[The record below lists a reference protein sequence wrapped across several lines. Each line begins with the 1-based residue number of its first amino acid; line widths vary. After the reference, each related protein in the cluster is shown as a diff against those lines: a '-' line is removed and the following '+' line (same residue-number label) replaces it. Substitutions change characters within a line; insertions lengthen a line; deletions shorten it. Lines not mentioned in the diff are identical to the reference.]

1 MATYGID
8 LGTTYSCIAYVDTTG
23 RPVVLKSAVGEDTTP
38 SVVYFESPD
47 NVVVGRQAKDSA
59 LLAPHLVVELI
70 KRQMGED
77 VHYSFHGQDHTP
89 ESISALILRELANAA
104 QQQTGD
110 EVRDVVITVPAYF
123 GLLEREA
130 TRKAGEIAGLNVLD
144 VLAEPVAAALNY
156 QVLDQGEGQ
165 PGPRHIFIFDLGGG
179 TFDTTVIRIDGD
191 DIQVICTDGN
201 HHLGGADWDSAIVDF
216 LLRGFAEQ
224 YPDLDP
230 GGDEQFM
237 QDLATSAEQ
246 LKKAL
251 SATQSRKHN
260 VRFDGSVVQLE
271 LTREH
276 LGELTSELLERT
288 MEITERT
295 IATAREKGVDGF
307 DDVLLVGGMTITPAI
322 ALTLKERFGLDA
334 RQQDPHL
341 AVAKGAA
348 LYALMK
354 KVKVSM
360 SGEDK
365 ALTDSDAARAVADQ
379 LGISVEQVEDM
390 AAKHVATV
398 VPRAFGLKVVDTRD
412 PVFKTDPDRA
422 RKYIS
427 HLLTANTRLP
437 ADTGPQ
443 TFATTYH
450 NQRQVML
457 EVWEQAG
464 SVASEELEHNTHI
477 GEGVLANLPPRP
489 AHAPFEVVFHMTET
503 GLLKVHGYEAGSGR
517 EVRFEIQIG
526 GMDETKVRQAA
537 AAVARYEVSG

>member
-8 LGTTYSCIAYVDTTG
+8 LGTTYSCIAYVDGTG

-59 LLAPHLVVELI
+59 VLEPHLVVELV

-77 VHYSFHGQDHTP
+77 IHYSFHGQDHTP
-89 ESISALILRELANAA
+89 ESISALILRELAHAA
-104 QQQTGD
+104 QQQTGE

-130 TRKAGEIAGLNVLD
+130 TRKAGQIASLNVLD

-156 QVLDQGEGQ
+156 QALDEGQ
-165 PGPRHIFIFDLGGG
+165 PGVRHIFIYDLGGG
-179 TFDTTVIRIDGD
+179 TFDTTVIRIDRD

-201 HHLGGADWDSAIVDF
+201 HHLGGADWDSTIIDY
-216 LLRGFAEQ
+216 LLRGFTEQ
-224 YPDLDP
+224 YPYLDP

-251 SATQSRKHN
+251 SATQARKHN

-276 LGELTSELLERT
+276 LDELTSELLERT

-295 IATAREKGVDGF
+295 IATARKKGVEQF

-322 ALTLKERFGLDA
+322 AQTLKERFGLDA
-334 RQQDPHL
+334 RLQDPHL

-348 LYALMK
+348 LFALMK

-360 SGEDK
+360 PGDEG
-365 ALTDSDAARAVADQ
+365 DAGPAPGAAQEVADQ
-379 LGISVEQVEDM
+379 LGISIEQVENM

-398 VPRAFGLKVVDTRD
+398 VPRAFGLKVVDSTD
-412 PVFKTDPDRA
+412 PMFKTDPNRA
-422 RKYIS
+422 REYIS

-443 TFATTYH
+443 TFLTVAD
-450 NQRQVML
+450 NQREVKL

-464 SVASEELEHNTHI
+464 SVASEELEHNAHI
-477 GEGVLANLPPRP
+477 GEGILADLPRRP
-489 AHAPFEVVFHMTET
+489 AGAPFQVIFHMTET
-503 GLLKVHGYEAGSGR
+503 GLLKVHGSEADSGR

-526 GMDETKVRQAA
+526 GLDETEVQKAT

>member
-156 QVLDQGEGQ
+156 QALDQGEGQ
-165 PGPRHIFIFDLGGG
+165 PGPRHIFIYDLGGG

-237 QDLATSAEQ
+237 QDLATTAEQ

-295 IATAREKGVDGF
+295 IATAREKGVDRF

-322 ALTLKERFGLDA
+322 AYTLKERFGLDA

-348 LYALMK
+348 LFALMK

-360 SGEDK
+360 PGED
-365 ALTDSDAARAVADQ
+365 DARPDREAAQKVADQ
-379 LGISVEQVEDM
+379 LGISVEQVENM

-398 VPRAFGLKVVDTRD
+398 VPRAFGLKVVDTSD

-422 RKYIS
+422 RRYIS

-443 TFATTYH
+443 PFATIYD
-450 NQRQVML
+450 NQREVNL

-477 GEGVLANLPPRP
+477 GEGVLADLPPRP
-489 AHAPFEVVFHMTET
+489 AHAPFEVVFHMTEM

>member
-8 LGTTYSCIAYVDTTG
+8 LGTTYSCIAYVDGTG

-47 NVVVGRQAKDSA
+47 SVVVGRQAKDSA
-59 LLAPHLVVELI
+59 VLAPHLVVELV

-89 ESISALILRELANAA
+89 ESISALILRELAHAA
-104 QQQTGD
+104 QQQTGE

-156 QVLDQGEGQ
+156 QVLDEGQ
-165 PGPRHIFIFDLGGG
+165 PGVRHIFIYDLGGG
-179 TFDTTVIRIDGD
+179 TFDTTVIRIDAD

-201 HHLGGADWDSAIVDF
+201 HHLGGADWDSTIIDY
-216 LLRGFAEQ
+216 LLRGFTEQ
-224 YPDLDP
+224 YPQLDP

-251 SATQSRKHN
+251 SATQTRKHN

-271 LTREH
+271 LTRKH
-276 LGELTSELLERT
+276 LDELTSELLERT

-295 IATAREKGVDGF
+295 IATAREKGVERF
-307 DDVLLVGGMTITPAI
+307 DDVLLVGGMTITPSI
-322 ALTLKERFGLDA
+322 GQTLKERFGLDT

-348 LYALMK
+348 LFALMK

-360 SGEDK
+360 PGGEG
-365 ALTDSDAARAVADQ
+365 DAGPAPGAAQEVADQ
-379 LGISVEQVEDM
+379 LGISIEQVENM

-398 VPRAFGLKVVDTRD
+398 VPRAFGLKVADRSD
-412 PVFKTDPDRA
+412 PMFKIDPNRA
-422 RKYIS
+422 REYIS
-427 HLLTANTRLP
+427 HLLTANTQLP

-443 TFATTYH
+443 TFLTVFD
-450 NQRQVML
+450 NQREVKL

-477 GEGVLANLPPRP
+477 GEGILADLPRRP
-489 AHAPFEVVFHMTET
+489 AGAPFQVVFHMTET
-503 GLLKVHGYEAGSGR
+503 GLLKVHGREADSGR

-526 GMDETKVRQAA
+526 GLDETEVQRAI